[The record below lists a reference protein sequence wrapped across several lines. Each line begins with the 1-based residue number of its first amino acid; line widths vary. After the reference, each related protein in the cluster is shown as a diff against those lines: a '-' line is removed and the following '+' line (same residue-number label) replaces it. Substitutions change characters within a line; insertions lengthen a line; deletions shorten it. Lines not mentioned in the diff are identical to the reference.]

1 MGKFIK
7 HYALEIYT
15 LISLGLLLAGTLMGS
30 LSVIQKFVMVF
41 NFLFVLHEWEEMHYP
56 GGFINL
62 IAGVIGKDVSLEQKL
77 ASRIPTSVLL
87 LTFTFV
93 PFFWDTCVVPILVTA
108 TLGIFE
114 GFVHLMAIRLF
125 RLKKFY
131 SPGMI
136 TAILE
141 LFVSVALIVYLEQN
155 GLALVSDYVLG
166 VLIMFSCFV
175 AMQKTLTMMIG
186 VKYSELPKCIRA
198 QWNKPRNLP
207 EQ

>member
-15 LISLGLLLAGTLMGS
+15 VISLGLLLAGALMDN

-41 NFLFVLHEWEEMHYP
+41 NLLFILHEWEEMHYP
-56 GGFINL
+56 GGFVDL
-62 IAGVIGKDVSLEQKL
+62 ISGMLGKDVSQEQKL
-77 ASRIPTSVLL
+77 ASRIPTSILL
-87 LTFTFV
+87 MAFTFV
-93 PFFWDTCVVPILVTA
+93 PFFWDDCVIFILVTA

-114 GFVHLMAIRLF
+114 GFVHMMAIRLF
-125 RLKKFY
+125 RLPKFY

-141 LFVSVALIVYLEQN
+141 LFVSVALIVWLEQN
-155 GLALVSDYVLG
+155 NLASATDYIWG
-166 VLIMFSCFV
+166 VVIMFACFI

-186 VKYSELPKCIRA
+186 VKYSELPKRIRA
-198 QWNKPRNLP
+198 QWSKK
-207 EQ
+207 